1 LIKPNEKLKKY
12 VPQFEYALCDVSE
25 KSDQEIKGAAMMQVA
40 LNTLKYVFSDEA
52 IPKLLEAMRLLQLL
66 PRQSALE
73 FLGTVLRYLSAT
85 NESVTSKSI
94 KEVNRVW
101 SEMFVEKEGEDF
113 MATLAE
119 QLIKQGKQ
127 EGRQEGRQEGM
138 TDIVLRLLR
147 QRLGDFDEHT
157 QEQVR
162 ELELNQVERLS
173 EAIFDFKE
181 LSDLTNWLNQQAN

>member
-52 IPKLLEAMRLLQLL
+52 IPKLLEAMKLLVLM
-66 PRQSALE
+66 PRQTALE

-101 SEMFVEKEGEDF
+101 SEMFSEKEGEDF

-127 EGRQEGRQEGM
+127 EGRQEGE
-138 TDIVLRLLR
+138 TNVVLRQL
-147 QRLGDFDEHT
+147 QKRLGMIDENT
-157 QEQVR
+157 KGTIK
-162 ELELNQVERLS
+162 ELNLNQIEQLS
-173 EAIFDFKE
+173 EALLGFKD
-181 LSDLTNWLNQQAN
+181 LSDLNEWLKQKAN

>member
-1 LIKPNEKLKKY
+1 
-12 VPQFEYALCDVSE
+12 
-25 KSDQEIKGAAMMQVA
+25 
-40 LNTLKYVFSDEA
+40 
-52 IPKLLEAMRLLQLL
+52 
-66 PRQSALE
+66 
-73 FLGTVLRYLSAT
+73 
-85 NESVTSKSI
+85 
-94 KEVNRVW
+94 
-101 SEMFVEKEGEDF
+101 MFVEKEGEDF